1 MMTSDEIILCN
12 IKGVYT
18 PLVIYD
24 IQCYVMIYIYVDTS
38 PDQDITS
45 TVLST
50 TVLSMSLV

>member
-1 MMTSDEIILCN
+1 MTSDEIILCN

-24 IQCYVMIYIYVDTS
+24 VQCYVMIYIYVDIS